1 MHLRTVYGR
10 RGARCAVCT
19 RVCLRFFDASCTA
32 RNMDGTATTPAETPS
47 ATGRGW
53 WEGARSRAHLPQNSR
68 RNVMQKLL
76 SVCVI
81 AVVLGWAGSTSAQ
94 GPLLRQGT
102 KELGLSGTLD
112 FQQESRVVLDIA
124 GRFGYFPRNQLEVGG
139 FAEVSSNFNEFS
151 RYGLGGFAELHVPA
165 LAILQGRAVPYA
177 GADLGL
183 EFVDT
188 SLGEDNAALIFRP
201 RVGVK
206 WFIRDYFAVD
216 TNLFVAVATDDIFPN
231 RKNHLDPYDVGLQ
244 LGLRIYFK

>member
-1 MHLRTVYGR
+1 MKARLTSLALAMALI
-10 RGARCAVCT
+10 GAW
-19 RVCLRFFDASCTA
+19 L
-32 RNMDGTATTPAETPS
+32 M
-47 ATGRGW
+47 
-53 WEGARSRAHLPQNSR
+53 LPG
-68 RNVMQKLL
+68 
-76 SVCVI
+76 SVV
-81 AVVLGWAGSTSAQ
+81 AQTSPFLHQ
-94 GPLLRQGT
+94 GI
-102 KELGLSGTLD
+102 KELGLSGNLD
-112 FQQESRVVLDIA
+112 FQQESRVVLNLN
-124 GRFGYFPRNQLEVGG
+124 GRFGYFPRNYLEVGG
-139 FAEVSSNFNEFS
+139 FAEVQSNFNEFS
-151 RYGLGGFAELHVPA
+151 RYGLGGFAELHVPD

-244 LGLRIYFK
+244 LGVRIYFK